1 MAAQEE
7 LFRFVLDPSGLSEA
21 EERRSLA
28 DRQTSILHTATQLGH
43 VEMVRK
49 LIVDYQLRGRS
60 LDQFDSAQFGSSR
73 TPLHLAAVHGHR
85 MVARLLLTAGAEP
98 DVADEDGVT
107 PLLLAAD
114 LGHLPLVQLLSLH
127 GAKRSPPGSK
137 LGSAEFMG
145 SHHNDVREWL
155 QRTRSWC
162 SPLHHLELLG
172 VSQVRALLRSGAALH
187 ARSRSGA
194 QSPLELARQRADGA
208 REGWPNKEVLELM
221 EDAARPWS
229 PKTHHLW
236 PNAARVHACELVRLG
251 HRIGPFDAHA
261 LMDLWRDLVMPHVL
275 VREDFELDA
284 AAASRGATAADGAGW
299 FSLSVQPEGHEASS
313 VVRLPIRV

>member
-7 LFRFVLDPSGLSEA
+7 LFLDPSGLSEA

-85 MVARLLLTAGAEP
+85 MAARLLLTAGAEP

-172 VSQVRALLRSGAALH
+172 VSQVRALLRSGAALR
-187 ARSRSGA
+187 ARSGPGA
-194 QSPLELARQRADGA
+194 QSPLELARQRADGSPQA
-208 REGWPNKEVLELM
+208 AAALDALRRVEGDNVDELKQQQLAVLEGFGLRPAETVLERLKGFACYHDGGKHQAEVLRQMFEGSH
-221 EDAARPWS
+221 DAP
-229 PKTHHLW
+229 
-236 PNAARVHACELVRLG
+236 AAA
-251 HRIGPFDAHA
+251 A
-261 LMDLWRDLVMPHVL
+261 
-275 VREDFELDA
+275 A
-284 AAASRGATAADGAGW
+284 AAASAAA
-299 FSLSVQPEGHEASS
+299 ASAAAS
-313 VVRLPIRV
+313 AAECSGRSPSPRAPPPL